1 MNKQIAKNIFKNF
14 SLYAKK
20 EKISFFL
27 VGSLGYKNVFK
38 NENKME
44 LCDDIDCIFIYD
56 DINSLKNFKYLSSEL
71 FNKAQNL
78 ILNKQIDM
86 FSNKFYIK
94 GIQISADYISRKY
107 LQELLEED
115 IEGINKFRKKLTD
128 SKEKNENTYC
138 NIFGE
143 TLTYI
148 KICEELNKY
157 RIYKLPI
164 HLFVNN
170 KFYPGVLLNKFLY
183 NPLCLVDN
191 NSESLVKEILKKIEL
206 YCKKEGDNASVYN
219 TFYKKE
225 VLSEEEKIDLGW
237 KR

>member
-1 MNKQIAKNIFKNF
+1 MNKYIAKNIFKNF
-14 SLYAKK
+14 SLYAEK

-27 VGSLGYKNVFK
+27 VGSLGYKNILK

-86 FSNKFYIK
+86 FSNKFYIE
-94 GIQISADYISRKY
+94 GIQISADYISKKY
-107 LQELLEED
+107 LQELLEEN
-115 IEGINKFRKKLTD
+115 IEGVNKFRKKLTD
-128 SKEKNENTYC
+128 SKEKNENIYC

-143 TLTYI
+143 TFSYI
-148 KICEELNKY
+148 KSYEELDKY

-164 HLFVNN
+164 HLFVND

-191 NSESLVKEILKKIEL
+191 DVESIIKEILKKIEF
-206 YCKKEGDNASVYN
+206 YCKKKGDNASVYN

-225 VLSEEEKIDLGW
+225 VLSEEEKIYLGW
-237 KR
+237 KK